1 MIGWVVSGRA
11 GQGTLVQSGGG
22 GPGKELIVKTG
33 HRVLRNIVS
42 LVSNPGLLCKG
53 MPDVE
58 NVVNPS
64 ILSDRL
70 DIEYLCTINGG
81 YLIKVQKLCSFT
93 L

>member
-1 MIGWVVSGRA
+1 MRGRA
-11 GQGTLVQSGGG
+11 GKGILVQSGGG
-22 GPGKELIVKTG
+22 GPGKELVVKTG
-33 HRVLRNIVS
+33 HIVLRNIVS

-53 MPDVE
+53 IPDVE

-64 ILSDRL
+64 ILSGRL
-70 DIEYLCTINGG
+70 DLEYTHTIN